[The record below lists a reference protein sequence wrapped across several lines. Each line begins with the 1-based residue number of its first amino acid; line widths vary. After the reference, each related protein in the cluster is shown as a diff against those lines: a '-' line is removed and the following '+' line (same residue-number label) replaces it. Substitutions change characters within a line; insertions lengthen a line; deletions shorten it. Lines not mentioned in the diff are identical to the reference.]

1 MECIVPITVREVM
14 AKKSRVKGESKAPE
28 EETSESGKELYIP
41 IPGPTGL
48 IDFYW
53 LFCGSG
59 IVFAIIMIGYI
70 LLHYVLHIL

>member
-1 MECIVPITVREVM
+1 MDFIEPITVKEVM
-14 AKKSRVKGESKAPE
+14 AKKSKVKGESKAPE
-28 EETSESGKELYIP
+28 EETSEAGKELYIP

-59 IVFAIIMIGYI
+59 IVFAIIMIVYI
-70 LLHYVLHIL
+70 LLHFVLHII

>member
-1 MECIVPITVREVM
+1 M
-14 AKKSRVKGESKAPE
+14 AKKSKVKGESKASE

-41 IPGPTGL
+41 IPEPTGL

-70 LLHYVLHIL
+70 FLHYVFHML